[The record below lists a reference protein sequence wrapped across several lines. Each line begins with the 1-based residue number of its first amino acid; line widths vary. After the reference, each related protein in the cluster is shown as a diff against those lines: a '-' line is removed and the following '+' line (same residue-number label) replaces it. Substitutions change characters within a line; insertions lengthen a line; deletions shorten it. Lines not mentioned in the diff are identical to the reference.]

1 MLYLKPLHR
10 VNSLT
15 LIEHPLQKQFIIISN
30 KQMNRTSLHLKRKMI
45 SKCNLCLLRRS
56 VPPRKS
62 HHLTTIMENSF
73 SEEDFLL
80 LAEILDEQTKQR
92 QSGVKKPRI
101 STNSQSLNELLE
113 LL

>member
-1 MLYLKPLHR
+1 MQFMPASKVSSSKKKPSPD
-10 VNSLT
+10 ND
-15 LIEHPLQKQFIIISN
+15 N
-30 KQMNRTSLHLKRKMI
+30 GNA
-45 SKCNLCLLRRS
+45 
-56 VPPRKS
+56 
-62 HHLTTIMENSF
+62 ENSF